1 LIAVFAVRLQN
12 AIAVKL
18 QNVNAVSMSVAS
30 RNVQKSAAALNSSFA
45 SVIFLRLAAIF
56 ATVASRRAILNH
68 KAVYLAVI
76 ALRKKILQR
85 QQ

>member
-12 AIAVKL
+12 AIALKL

-30 RNVQKSAAALNSSFA
+30 RNVEKSAAALNSSFA
-45 SVIFLRLAAIF
+45 SVIFLRLVAIF
-56 ATVASRRAILNH
+56 ATVASGRAILNH
-68 KAVYLAVI
+68 KTVYLAVI
-76 ALRKKILQR
+76 DFRKKILQG